1 MSNGIKISITERRK
15 KKKMNYIGMDVH
27 KRFTYAVVKD
37 EHGNELAKERFDNS
51 KENFSSFLINFAP
64 EQTKIVME
72 STGVWQYI
80 YDILESMHY
89 EVKLANPAK
98 TKAIAFAKVKTDAV
112 DASTLADLLRA
123 NLIAESYVP
132 TKEIRALREITR
144 LRKVALKQSNQAMNR
159 LHALL
164 TRKGIFLPKKSLCKK
179 SINFLKEETEKE
191 PAIAGYLEVIDF
203 HKKKLLEIDKQ
214 MIERAEKD
222 VQAQLLMTIPG
233 ISGIRAITIIAEIGD
248 INRFSTAEKFCS
260 YSGLVSSVHQ
270 SGSTLYFGR
279 LMQQASKA
287 LKHVLIQT
295 AWTNTHMLEC
305 NPVKEHYKKLEQKKG
320 KQKAICAAAR
330 KLGTIIYAILKNK
343 EECRY
348 S

>member
-1 MSNGIKISITERRK
+1 
-15 KKKMNYIGMDVH
+15 MNYIGMDVH
-27 KRFTYAVVKD
+27 KRFTYAVAKD
-37 EHGNELAKERFDNS
+37 EQGKELARERFDNY
-51 KENFSSFLINFAP
+51 ETNFQSFLIPFVP

-80 YDILESMHY
+80 YDILESIHY

-98 TKAIAFAKVKTDAV
+98 TKAIAFAKVKTDSV

-132 TKEIRALREITR
+132 KREIRELREITR
-144 LRKVALKQSNQAMNR
+144 LREVALKQSNQAANR

-164 TRKGIFLPKKSLCKK
+164 TRKGIFLPKKSLCKT
-179 SINFLKEETEKE
+179 SINFLNEETERE
-191 PAIAGYLEVIDF
+191 PAIKGYLEVIDF
-203 HKKKLLEIDKQ
+203 HKKKLLEINEQILKL
-214 MIERAEKD
+214 AEKD
-222 VQAQLLMTIPG
+222 EQAQLLMTIPG
-233 ISGIRAITIIAEIGD
+233 ISGIRAMTLIAEIGD

-270 SGSTLYFGR
+270 SGTTLYFGR

-287 LKHVLIQT
+287 LKHILIQA
-295 AWTNTHMLEC
+295 AWTNTRLLES

-330 KLGTIIYAILKNK
+330 KLCTIIYAVLKNK
-343 EECRY
+343 EVCRY

>member
-1 MSNGIKISITERRK
+1 
-15 KKKMNYIGMDVH
+15 MNYIGMDVH

-37 EHGNELAKERFDNS
+37 WQGNELAKQRFDNS
-51 KENFSSFLINFAP
+51 EANFESFLKQFAP
-64 EQTKIVME
+64 EQTKVVME

-80 YDILESMHY
+80 YEILERMNY
-89 EVKLANPAK
+89 NIKLANPVK
-98 TKAIAFAKVKTDAV
+98 TKAIAYAKVKTDAV
-112 DASTLADLLRA
+112 DASMLADLLRA
-123 NLIAESYVP
+123 NLVAESYVP
-132 TKEIRALREITR
+132 TKEIRNLREITR

-164 TRKGIFLPKKSLCKK
+164 TRKGIFLPKKSLCKT
-179 SINFLKEETEKE
+179 SINFLLKETEKE
-191 PAIAGYLEVIDF
+191 PAIKGYMEVIDF
-203 HKKKLLEIDKQ
+203 HKKKLAEIDKQ
-214 MIERAEKD
+214 IFEIAEKNA
-222 VQAQLLMTIPG
+222 QAQLLMTIPG
-233 ISGIRAITIIAEIGD
+233 ISGIRAITLIAEIGEV
-248 INRFSTAEKFCS
+248 NRFPTADKLCS

-279 LMQQASKA
+279 LMQQASKT

-295 AWTNTHMLEC
+295 AWTNTRLLES

-330 KLGTIIYAILKNK
+330 KLCTIVYAVLKK
-343 EECRY
+343 QEKCRY

>member
-1 MSNGIKISITERRK
+1 VKGG

-27 KRFTYAVVKD
+27 KKFTYAVVKD
-37 EHGNELAKERFDNS
+37 EQGNELAKERFDNS
-51 KENFSSFLINFAP
+51 EVNFESFLKPFTR
-64 EQTKIVME
+64 EQTKVVME

-80 YDILESMHY
+80 YEILERMNYS
-89 EVKLANPAK
+89 VKLANPAK

-123 NLIAESYVP
+123 NLVAESYVP
-132 TKEIRALREITR
+132 AKEIRDLREITR

-164 TRKGIFLPKKSLCKK
+164 TRKGIFLPKKSLCKT
-179 SINFLKEETEKE
+179 SISFLLKAAEEE
-191 PAIAGYLEVIDF
+191 PAIKEYMEVIDF
-203 HKKKLLEIDKQ
+203 HKKRLAEIDDK
-214 MIERAEKD
+214 ITELAEKD
-222 VQAQLLMTIPG
+222 AQAQLLMTIPG
-233 ISGIRAITIIAEIGD
+233 ISGIRAMTLFAEIGD
-248 INRFSTAEKFCS
+248 ICRFPTAEKLCS
-260 YSGLVSSVHQ
+260 YAGLVSSVHQ
-270 SGSTLYFGR
+270 SGSTFYFGR
-279 LMQQASKA
+279 LMQQASKT

-295 AWTNTHMLEC
+295 AWTNTRLLES

-330 KLGTIIYAILKNK
+330 KLCTVVYAVLKNK
-343 EECRY
+343 EKCRY